1 MGDKIFWGVVHGST
15 RMGCIKKDDGRG
27 CHVPKKV
34 VKREKL
40 VHAVKGI
47 IREEGAKRVW
57 GRGIKHVPKGVD
69 F

>member
-40 VHAVKGI
+40 VHARRG
-47 IREEGAKRVW
+47 EGD
-57 GRGIKHVPKGVD
+57 IKERD
-69 F
+69 